1 MSYGIPFSLDIMA
14 SLNDLIQHAAIRI
27 GFAQA
32 DIMTALFCG
41 CRFD

>member
-1 MSYGIPFSLDIMA
+1 MSYSIRRSLGIVE

-32 DIMTALFCG
+32 DFMTALF
-41 CRFD
+41 